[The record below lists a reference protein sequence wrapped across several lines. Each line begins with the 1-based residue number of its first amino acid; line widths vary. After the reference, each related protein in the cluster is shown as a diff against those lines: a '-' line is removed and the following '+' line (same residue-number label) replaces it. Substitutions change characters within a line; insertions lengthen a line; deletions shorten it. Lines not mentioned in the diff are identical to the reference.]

1 MYSQFCYHFQKF
13 AEKERATMHIPRKSG
28 DRIEVDWAGD
38 KLYIVDR
45 DTGEAIPVYLFVGVL
60 PFSMYAYA
68 EGCLRMDMENWIHIH
83 LAAFDQPHAALTDIN
98 YTAGRLLDRTLIDA
112 LGTCEYIRER
122 HNVIIMGAT
131 GSGKTYIGCA
141 LGMEACKQGFT
152 VRYVRLPE
160 LLEELAIARGQGS
173 FKKVL
178 AQWKKT
184 DLLILDEWMLISLTE
199 TEARDLLEII
209 HARHKRASTIF
220 CSQFAPAGWY
230 SKFPEATI
238 ADAILDRIVHDSYT
252 IEIRGAD
259 EHSQKSMREVYGVGT
274 K

>member
-1 MYSQFCYHFQKF
+1 MKFPADAFRAQLQDETMKGVSFEDRFGMLVDIEYTNRKNNTRARLIKNAGLEQPDASIAAIDYHSG
-13 AEKERATMHIPRKSG
+13 RK
-28 DRIEVDWAGD
+28 
-38 KLYIVDR
+38 LNR
-45 DTGEAIPVYLFVGVL
+45 DL
-60 PFSMYAYA
+60 
-68 EGCLRMDMENWIHIH
+68 
-83 LAAFDQPHAALTDIN
+83 IN
-98 YTAGRLLDRTLIDA
+98 RLS
-112 LGTCEYIRER
+112 TCEYIRQ
-122 HNVIIMGAT
+122 NSNIFITGAT

-152 VRYVRLPE
+152 VKYVRLPE

-259 EHSQKSMREVYGVGT
+259 EHSQKSMREVYGVSS